1 MIGDPNQLPATIF
14 SKVAESKE
22 YDRSLFQR
30 MQTCGHK
37 VTLLDEQYRM
47 NRYVSKFISDSFYQG
62 KLQDNARIDDIIGNP
77 DLYKNPSMGYLVFL
91 HTSGNEEFENGSYQ
105 NMREVDLV
113 VNVCEEIHQSTPSM
127 DISNV
132 GVISPYSRQVYQLR
146 EKLKGA
152 TKEVSAKVEV
162 NTVDGFQGREKDVI
176 IFSCVRSYTKDDP
189 NHKNKSIG
197 FLDDPRRMNVSL
209 SRARLCLVVVG
220 NIAKLYESKRWRKLI
235 DYSFALGI
243 LYDMD
248 GWKGHH
254 GLPAKLDKFKITDI
268 IKYLN

>member
-1 MIGDPNQLPATIF
+1 
-14 SKVAESKE
+14 
-22 YDRSLFQR
+22 
-30 MQTCGHK
+30 
-37 VTLLDEQYRM
+37 M

-152 TKEVSAKVEV
+152 TKEVSSKLRLTQWTAFKVEKRTLSSSLV
-162 NTVDGFQGREKDVI
+162 SEVT
-176 IFSCVRSYTKDDP
+176 
-189 NHKNKSIG
+189 
-197 FLDDPRRMNVSL
+197 RRMIPTTRTSPLVSL
-209 SRARLCLVVVG
+209 MIR
-220 NIAKLYESKRWRKLI
+220 EE
-235 DYSFALGI
+235 
-243 LYDMD
+243 
-248 GWKGHH
+248 
-254 GLPAKLDKFKITDI
+254 
-268 IKYLN
+268 